1 MKCKI
6 TDEKLKPFMSFGKMP
21 SANGFLEKKDFENE
35 FFYEMEVGFS
45 KKISLLQLNEFSNPE
60 KVHNERYPF
69 YTSSSQNMKKH
80 FQSFANWLKEKYLS
94 HGSKLIEVGSNDG
107 TLLENFKNTNIE
119 VIGFEPSKTI
129 AELANKKNIKTLNK
143 FFNTQNINNLNKFH
157 NTVDVICSA
166 NVIAHIPDLK
176 NVINSVD
183 KLLSSK
189 GLLIFEEPYL
199 GSMFSKVSYDQIYDE
214 HIFMFS
220 VSSIKKIFD
229 LFDFELID
237 VLPQVTH
244 GGSMRYVI
252 GRKNKHKKSD
262 IISKFIDD
270 EQSKELDTIESCLKF
285 KKACEL
291 SKKMTIEKLNK
302 FKENNKKICGYAAT
316 AKSTT
321 ILNYCGL
328 GNNIIDY
335 ICDSTKEKIG
345 KFSPGTHIPIVPIN
359 KFHEDVPNIAYLFA
373 WNHKEEIFN
382 KEKKFKESG
391 GVWFSHV
398 SL

>member
-6 TDEKLKPFMSFGKMP
+6 TGEKLSPFMSFGKMP
-21 SANGFLEKKDFENE
+21 SANGFLDQKDFDKE

-45 KKISLLQLNEFSNPE
+45 EKVSLLQLNEFSNPV

-69 YTSSSQNMKKH
+69 YTSSSQYMKNH
-80 FQSFANWLKEKYLS
+80 FSQFANWLKEKYLIS
-94 HGSKLIEVGSNDG
+94 GAKLVEVGSNDG
-107 TLLENFKNTNIE
+107 TLLENFKNSNIN
-119 VIGFEPSKTI
+119 VVGFEPSKTI
-129 AELANKKNIKTLNK
+129 AELANKKNIKTINK
-143 FFNTQNINNLNKFH
+143 FFNSQNLEEIKSFH
-157 NTVDVICSA
+157 SCVDVICSA

-176 NVINSVD
+176 DVIESTD

-199 GSMFSKVSYDQIYDE
+199 GSMFSKISYDQIYDE

-220 VSSIKKIFD
+220 VSSINKIFA
-229 LFDFELID
+229 LFDFELVD

-252 GRKNKHKKSD
+252 GRKNKHKKSE
-262 IISKFIDD
+262 IISRILD
-270 EQSKELDTIESCLKF
+270 EEQNKRLDTIESCLDF

-291 SKKMTIEKLNK
+291 SKKMTIEKLNE
-302 FKENNKKICGYAAT
+302 FKSNNKKICGYAAT

-321 ILNYCGL
+321 VLNYC
-328 GNNIIDY
+328 NITDNLIDY
-335 ICDSTKEKIG
+335 ICDTTSEKVG
-345 KFSPGTHIPIVPIN
+345 KFSPGAHIPIVPMSHF
-359 KFHEDVPNIAYLFA
+359 KKNIPDIAFLFA
-373 WNHKEEIFN
+373 WNHKEEIFS
-382 KEKKFKESG
+382 KEKDFKKNG
-391 GVWFSHV
+391 GTWFSHV

>member
-6 TDEKLKPFMSFGKMP
+6 TDEKLNPFMSFGKMP
-21 SANGFLEKKDFENE
+21 SANGFLDKKDFSKE

-45 KKISLLQLNEFSNPE
+45 EKISLLQLNEFSNPE

-69 YTSSSQNMKKH
+69 YTSSSLNMKRH
-80 FQSFANWLKEKYLS
+80 FQTFAHWLKEKYLDS
-94 HGSKLIEVGSNDG
+94 GSKLIEVGSNDG
-107 TLLENFKNTNIE
+107 TLLQNFKNTNIE
-119 VIGFEPSKTI
+119 AIGYEPSKSI

-143 FFNTQNINNLNKFH
+143 FFNSQNIQDINNFH
-157 NTVDVICSA
+157 SSVDIICSA

-176 NVINSVD
+176 DVIISVD

-220 VSSIKKIFD
+220 ISSIKKIFD

-237 VLPQVTH
+237 VLPQATH
-244 GGSMRYVI
+244 GGSMRYII
-252 GRKNKHKKSD
+252 GRKNKHKKND
-262 IISKFIDD
+262 IVSKLADD

-285 KKACEL
+285 KKACEI
-291 SKKMTIEKLNK
+291 SKKMTIKKLNK
-302 FKENNKKICGYAAT
+302 FKEDNKKICGYAAT

-321 ILNYCGL
+321 VLNYCNV
-328 GNNIIDY
+328 GNDIIDY
-335 ICDSTKEKIG
+335 ICDTTKEKIG

-359 KFHEDVPNIAYLFA
+359 SFHENVPDVAFLFA
-373 WNHKEEIFN
+373 WNHKEEIFA
-382 KEKKFKESG
+382 KEKSFKDNG

-398 SL
+398 AL

>member
-6 TDEKLKPFMSFGKMP
+6 TGENLNPFMSFGKMP
-21 SANGFLEKKDFENE
+21 SANGFLEKKDFDNE

-45 KKISLLQLNEFSNPE
+45 EKISLLQLNEFSHPE

-80 FQSFANWLKEKYLS
+80 FKNFAHWLNEKYLDNR
-94 HGSKLIEVGSNDG
+94 SKLIEVGSNDG

-119 VIGFEPSKTI
+119 AIGFEPSKTI
-129 AELANKKNIKTLNK
+129 AELANKKDVKTLNK
-143 FFNTQNINNLNKFH
+143 FFNTQNLDQIKNFYSS
-157 NTVDVICSA
+157 VDVICSA

-176 NVINSVD
+176 DVIISVD

-220 VSSIKKIFD
+220 VSSIKKVFD

-237 VLPQVTH
+237 VLPQITH
-244 GGSMRYVI
+244 GGSMRYII
-252 GRKNKHKKSD
+252 GRKNKHKKSE
-262 IISKFIDD
+262 IISKLIDD
-270 EQSKELDTIESCLKF
+270 EQNKELDTIESCLKF
-285 KKACEL
+285 KNACEL
-291 SKKMTIEKLNK
+291 SKKMTIENLNK

-321 ILNYCGL
+321 VLNYC
-328 GNNIIDY
+328 NIGSDTIQY
-335 ICDSTKEKIG
+335 ICDTTEEKIG
-345 KFSPGTHIPIVPIN
+345 KFSPGAHIPIVPVN
-359 KFHEDVPNIAYLFA
+359 KFQSDVPDIAFLFA
-373 WNHKEEIFN
+373 WNHKDEIFA
-382 KEKKFKESG
+382 KEKRFKENG
-391 GVWFSHV
+391 GIWFSHV
-398 SL
+398 TL